1 MGFFNMNYLL
11 FMIPGF
17 LLSIIASFAVRSAYS
32 KWSQVR
38 NSQDA
43 TGLDVARLL
52 KERNG
57 LDNLRLVQTQGTLSD
72 HYDPRNQTLALSEGV
87 ATQPSVAAMAIAAH
101 ELGHA
106 MQEKNNYGPMK
117 LRRAIVPVVNIGSS
131 LGMILVM
138 AGLFLRLTGLTTIG
152 IILFASTTLFSLITV
167 PVELDASRRA
177 KAMLEESMFI
187 RSDEERKGVK
197 KVLNAAAW
205 TYVAGLVTSILQL
218 MYYISLVGGGRRR
231 S

>member
-57 LDNLRLVQTQGTLSD
+57 LDNLQLVQTQGTLSD

-87 ATQPSVAAMAIAAH
+87 ATQASVAAMAIAAH

-106 MQEKNNYGPMK
+106 MQEKKQLWSHETAPRNCTRGEYWFKFGHDSGDGRLIFEVDGLDHHRHYPLCQHDAVQFDNRA
-117 LRRAIVPVVNIGSS
+117 RRAGCIPTRES
-131 LGMILVM
+131 
-138 AGLFLRLTGLTTIG
+138 
-152 IILFASTTLFSLITV
+152 
-167 PVELDASRRA
+167 DA
-177 KAMLEESMFI
+177 
-187 RSDEERKGVK
+187 
-197 KVLNAAAW
+197 
-205 TYVAGLVTSILQL
+205 
-218 MYYISLVGGGRRR
+218 
-231 S
+231 